1 MFQNV
6 GICGVESLPPP
17 STRGLAFDLRRFR
30 ARLGVEA
37 GLRLAALYGTVLAPD
52 SLRPFAIFLRML
64 AGLRACGLDRIYM
77 LAAFREPAVS
87 QRAED

>member
-52 SLRPFAIFLRML
+52 SLRPFVNFFTH
-64 AGLRACGLDRIYM
+64 ACGLAALIEYICLR
-77 LAAFREPAVS
+77 LAA
-87 QRAED
+87 